1 MTSANKGEN
10 PIIKTT
16 TDAKTARGETAI
28 NEATTAIGD
37 MQRTAE
43 RAIGDGTNNSMT
55 VKTHSDQP
63 HVRSASDVAVD
74 DSSARICH
82 GDMMPTVT
90 HATTV
95 IPSKMREGVSA
106 GTAAMFIAC
115 PTEGHFG

>member
-28 NEATTAIGD
+28 KEATTAIGD

-63 HVRSASDVAVD
+63 HMRSASDVAVD
-74 DSSARICH
+74 ASSARICQ
-82 GDMMPTVT
+82 GEAKPSTT
-90 HATTV
+90 HAATET
-95 IPSKMREGVSA
+95 PNKMRGGVIVVA
-106 GTAAMFIAC
+106 QAMFIAC